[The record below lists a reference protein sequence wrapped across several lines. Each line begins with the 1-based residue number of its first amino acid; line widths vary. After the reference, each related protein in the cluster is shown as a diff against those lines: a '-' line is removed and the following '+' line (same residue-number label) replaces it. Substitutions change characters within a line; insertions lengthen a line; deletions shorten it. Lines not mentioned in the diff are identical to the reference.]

1 MTKIRFCL
9 TFIIG
14 ITIVLFSCDRD
25 DEDAVITQATEEPGL
40 RLLAD
45 NLTSPV
51 LLKEAPDGSGRRFIV
66 DQAGKIFILDSTN
79 KMEATAFLDLSN
91 KLVSLNSDYD
101 ERGLLGLAFHPN
113 FETNGRLFVYYSAP
127 LRAGAPADFNHTS
140 HISQFTV
147 SSDPNE
153 VDQNSEQIIIQVD
166 QPQSNHNGGTIEFGQ
181 DGYLYISLGDG
192 GNANDV
198 GTGHVED
205 WYELN
210 EGGNAQNVK
219 ANLLGKIVRIDVN
232 SGAPYGIPSDNP
244 FAGGDGQDEIYAY
257 GFRNPY
263 RFSFDMATGTLL
275 VADAGQEQWE
285 EVSIV
290 SLGNNYGWNVKEG
303 THCFDTENPETSP
316 SDCPDTDS
324 IGNPL
329 IDPVIEFKNS
339 KQAGGLGLVI
349 VGGYVYRGTEVPE
362 LNGQYIFGS
371 WSTSFSSPDGKILAA
386 PVMPG
391 SSELWSFTGLDLKD
405 QPDGNINEFV
415 MGFGQDLS
423 GEVYVLTKTEPGPTG
438 NTGKIYKISIL

>member
-1 MTKIRFCL
+1 M
-9 TFIIG
+9 
-14 ITIVLFSCDRD
+14 LFSCERD
-25 DEDAVITQATEEPGL
+25 DDDAVTTQANGEPGL

-45 NLTSPV
+45 NLTSPI

-66 DQAGKIFILDSTN
+66 DQTGKIFILDSTN
-79 KMEATAFLDLSN
+79 NLATTPFLDVSN

-113 FETNGRLFVYYSAP
+113 FEANGRLFVYYSAP

-140 HISQFTV
+140 HISQFTI
-147 SSDPNE
+147 SSDPNQ
-153 VDQNSEQIIIQVD
+153 VDQNSEQIILKVD

-192 GNANDV
+192 GNADDV

-205 WYELN
+205 WYEFN

-232 SGAPYGIPSDNP
+232 SGPPYGIPSDNP
-244 FAGGDGQDEIYAY
+244 FAAGEGQDEIYAY

-263 RFSFDMATGTLL
+263 RFSFDMATGTML

-285 EVSIV
+285 EVSV
-290 SLGNNYGWNVKEG
+290 VTLGNNYGWNVKEA

-316 SDCPDTDS
+316 SNCPDIDS

-339 KQAGGLGLVI
+339 KQAGGIGLVI
-349 VGGYVYRGTEVPE
+349 VGGYVYRGKEVPS

-371 WSTSFSSPDGKILAA
+371 WSTSFTSPDGQILTA
-386 PVMPG
+386 PLMLG
-391 SSELWSFTGLDLKD
+391 SSDLWAFSGLNLKD
-405 QPDGNINEFV
+405 QPDGDINEFV

-438 NTGKIYKISIL
+438 NTGKIYKISML